1 MLSKDPIALFTP
13 GSQPRNALAAFS
25 CLQRKKVQ
33 KRGFKEVIS
42 SFSASGVKTAISR
55 HMVKSLLKTLGVIT
69 LAALVAGAYV
79 YWPTVTAFAQ
89 TGKFQTSQA
98 VAAAKA
104 PDTTPA
110 PGVMPANV
118 QFAPAITLDLPAAI
132 DQELIQAEFR
142 GNGREKMHVAFTNK
156 GTQHIRLHVPAGLI
170 FQNGTSSMVLLKAHD
185 FDLKSGELKED
196 DVQSA
201 ATSASNQVVDAPFS
215 LTVQSEPKLFPLL
228 TYLDKHPEVAQN
240 AVQTAVLA
248 LTENLPVS
256 AFAKFA
262 QAGGEAP
269 SKYDNSAFK
278 VETSDIILAL
288 SVLHE
293 IGIPDDQ
300 LALTIDPQLKIEAMI
315 DPLAHALAM
324 RYYGITQEN
333 EWAYWKHH
341 LLEGE
346 ESTRHYA
353 LYGIARFY
361 PDIALQMLPTWVRQ
375 ADTNPVYRIS
385 AVQALA
391 ETQRPEAVTIL
402 RQLEHEF
409 GMLTEI
415 GKAAHN
421 AANVLDARLSKT
433 TESKIAFRAGQN
445 VPQLALQ

>member
-1 MLSKDPIALFTP
+1 MAAATTTP
-13 GSQPRNALAAFS
+13 PAVAP
-25 CLQRKKVQ
+25 
-33 KRGFKEVIS
+33 
-42 SFSASGVKTAISR
+42 
-55 HMVKSLLKTLGVIT
+55 SLL
-69 LAALVAGAYV
+69 
-79 YWPTVTAFAQ
+79 
-89 TGKFQTSQA
+89 
-98 VAAAKA
+98 
-104 PDTTPA
+104 
-110 PGVMPANV
+110 
-118 QFAPAITLDLPAAI
+118 QFAPAVTLDLPAAI
-132 DQELIQAEFR
+132 DQELIQAEFTA
-142 GNGREKMHVAFTNK
+142 NGREKMHASFTNK
-156 GTQHIRLHVPAGLI
+156 SGQHIRLHVPAGLI
-170 FQNGTSSMVLLKAHD
+170 FQNSNSSMVLLRARD
-185 FDLKSGELKED
+185 LDLKSGELKED
-196 DVQSA
+196 DLQAA

-228 TYLDKHPEVAQN
+228 DHLQKHTELPQGAI
-240 AVQTAVLA
+240 QTAVLA

-288 SVLHE
+288 TVLRE
-293 IGIPDDQ
+293 INVPDDH

-324 RYYGITQEN
+324 RYYGITQDT
-333 EWAYWKHH
+333 EWTYWKHH

-361 PDIALQMLPTWVRQ
+361 PNVALQMLPTWVRE
-375 ADTNPVYRIS
+375 TKVNPVYRIS

-391 ETQRPEAVTIL
+391 ETERPEAVTIL

-421 AANVLDARLSKT
+421 AANVLDARLSRT

-445 VPQLALQ
+445 VSQLALQ